1 MLEKG
6 YNEDFKIKILFIL
19 IKMSDL
25 KEEKVVLE
33 KDFEGLLRDVY
44 VKEIKLNDICKMFES
59 EF

>member
-1 MLEKG
+1 
-6 YNEDFKIKILFIL
+6 
-19 IKMSDL
+19 MSDL

-33 KDFEGLLRDVY
+33 KDVEGLLRDVY

>member
-1 MLEKG
+1 
-6 YNEDFKIKILFIL
+6 
-19 IKMSDL
+19 MSDL

-44 VKEIKLNDICKMFES
+44 VKEIKLNDIYKMFES